1 MKKIAWI
8 ALPLTMAVGLAGCS
22 TYNPYTNE
30 QQTSSLAKGAGIG
43 AAVGAVAGA
52 TKSGHHR
59 TDKALIGA
67 ALGAAAGSGI
77 GYYMDRQEAQLR
89 QKMQGTGVSVTRSG
103 DQIIL
108 NMPGSITFASDS
120 TQLTPQIQNALNGV
134 NEVLKEYGDTNINIT
149 GYTDSTGAASYNQR
163 LSEQRAQSVGNYLAQ
178 SGVDYNRLN
187 IRGGG
192 EQNPIA
198 SNDTESGRAQ
208 NRRVE
213 LTLTPKQG

>member
-1 MKKIAWI
+1 MKKTMWM
-8 ALPLTMAVGLAGCS
+8 ALPLSAAIALAGCS

-67 ALGAAAGSGI
+67 ALGAAAGGGI

-89 QKMQGTGVSVTRSG
+89 QKMQGTGVSVSRVG
-103 DQIIL
+103 DQIVL

-120 TQLTPQIQNALNGV
+120 TQLTPQINNALSGV
-134 NEVLKEYGDTNINIT
+134 SQVLKEYGDTNINVI
-149 GYTDSTGAASYNQR
+149 GYTDSTGAEAYNQR
-163 LSEQRAQSVGNYLAQ
+163 LSQQRAQSVGNFLAQ
-178 SGVDYNRLN
+178 DGVDYNRLN
-187 IRGGG
+187 IQGGG
-192 EQNPIA
+192 EQNPVA
-198 SNDTESGRAQ
+198 SNATESGRAQ

-213 LTLTPKQG
+213 ITLVPQQG